1 MRLPMASLHNS
12 SSGFNVFQAN
22 ILFAPGAA
30 HISKI
35 SLIGWGIVNNVEAAK
50 IEEKSRQ
57 L

>member
-12 SSGFNVFQAN
+12 NSGFNVFQEN
-22 ILFAPGAA
+22 TLFPPGAA

-35 SLIGWGIVNNVEAAK
+35 SLIGCGIVNKVEAAK

-57 L
+57 

>member
-12 SSGFNVFQAN
+12 NSGLNVFQAN
-22 ILFAPGAA
+22 ILFPAGAA

-35 SLIGWGIVNNVEAAK
+35 SLIGWGIVNKVEAAK

-57 L
+57 